1 MKMRHQGRTE
11 VGAGGLTVGGG
22 GWGGQWGGGGGG
34 WGYRITHLAQQE
46 GQILTPLRT
55 IFDFDYT
62 CDHQ

>member
-11 VGAGGLTVGGG
+11 GGGEGG
-22 GWGGQWGGGGGG
+22 GWGQWGGGGG
-34 WGYRITHLAQQE
+34 WGYKITHLAQQE

>member
-1 MKMRHQGRTE
+1 MKMRHQGRAE
-11 VGAGGLTVGGG
+11 GGG
-22 GWGGQWGGGGGG
+22 GGLAGGGERWGGGGGG

>member
-1 MKMRHQGRTE
+1 M
-11 VGAGGLTVGGG
+11 VGGGVGG
-22 GWGGQWGGGGGG
+22 GWGAMGGRGVG
-34 WGYRITHLAQQE
+34 GYRITHLAQQE